1 MDKIDL
7 FAIADNMKEALGTE
21 QFLNALFLS
30 LDSDTLEDHLRYIDR
45 MYETNCF

>member
-7 FAIADNMKEALGTE
+7 FTIANKMQETLGTE